1 MARAHGSSSGAPVGL
16 QVKMARRLGVSP
28 GPVALYGPSDDHAF
42 DRRHAVDVQR
52 VDREH
57 GGPQP
62 LGPVRTPPASA
73 RKVATTSCGPAY
85 PRPGAKTRLE
95 CRFRRTR
102 VEPVHL
108 VVARAADGRLQ
119 HGPAVDADFDVVLRL
134 EPADVADAGLPQ
146 PQLDDV
152 LGVQREVVSNRRPA
166 ARAGGQPADVLVL
179 GEVET
184 ASGASRRRSERGS
197 PTARALMRSAALTY
211 RSMSSGDTPRM
222 SAMLSNP

>member
-1 MARAHGSSSGAPVGL
+1 MARAHGELVGGAGGL
-16 QVKMARRLGVSP
+16 AGEDGAAARGVAGTGRVVRP
-28 GPVALYGPSDDHAF
+28 FDDHAF

-62 LGPVRTPPASA
+62 LGAGSNAAGERQEGRDHVVWPR
-73 RKVATTSCGPAY
+73 GY

-95 CRFRRTR
+95 RRFRRTR
-102 VEPVHL
+102 VEHVHL

-152 LGVQREVVSNRRPA
+152 LPVQREVVSNRRPA

-184 ASGASRRRSERGS
+184 EAVHLRRRSERGVADREGADAFGRARR
-197 PTARALMRSAALTY
+197 TA
-211 RSMSSGDTPRM
+211 P
-222 SAMLSNP
+222 